1 MENFSLVKNLLT
13 HQKNINIT
21 LIILYKLESNKTK
34 DNNIVITYVGAD
46 ESGSIEVSLWDIV
59 LIPGD
64 IIYMHDS
71 YTSIF
76 KEKKR
81 LFVSGNGYVRRIG
94 SFNKTFFVS
103 EEHKEKYDKI
113 YKL

>member
-1 MENFSLVKNLLT
+1 MEKSVLIKDLST

-34 DNNIVITYVGAD
+34 DNNTVITYVGAD
-46 ESGSIEVSLWDIV
+46 ESGSIEVSLWDIE

-76 KEKKR
+76 KDKKR
-81 LFVSGNGYVRRIG
+81 LFVSGNGYVRRLG
-94 SFNKTFFVS
+94 GFNKLFSVN
-103 EEHKEKYDKI
+103 EEHRKKFDEI
-113 YKL
+113 YK